1 MCIIDLLKIVS
12 IAVIISFVL
21 LTGCSTDSVPDLPEY
36 TLTIKITPEGAGT
49 TNPLPGEF
57 DEGDNLQLKAIPAEN
72 YLFDR
77 WEGDLTTESNPA
89 DLTMNSDKLIT
100 AVFTRAP
107 LTMGG
112 NGSQPNPYQV
122 HTLDDLVAIS
132 LEENL
137 DKHYIQVADI
147 DASAS
152 FELQNGSGFQPIG
165 TREKP
170 FTGSYNGNGH
180 TISSLF
186 VHNQKT
192 GVNAVGFFGYVKDG
206 LIENLTIDN
215 RSPSWLNK
223 TEMSGTGSNT
233 SIIADGLL
241 MNQVDLSETRGVGGF
256 IGFNDGGTVRNSSYL
271 GVAGGFISQ
280 GMAGFIGVNTGTVE
294 NAHFDGNLTS
304 GSAAGFVWINTGEIR
319 QSSAK
324 GSADGITGWGF
335 ASSNYGKIIN
345 SYVNMDVNGTNGAAG
360 FVGNHEDGIIQS
372 SFASGVTSSSINISG
387 FVLTNSAEIS
397 NVYSTMNLE
406 VVDFDA
412 PRQISG
418 IAVTNKENGT
428 IANTY
433 FAGSVE
439 ITGSSDF
446 SKAAIIENLGTL
458 GSLYWDMER
467 SGLNDAVFNGSP
479 DGATGLNT
487 SQMTGPAAEQNMPEF
502 DWVNIWR
509 TTEDG
514 YPVLRWEER

>member
-1 MCIIDLLKIVS
+1 
-12 IAVIISFVL
+12 
-21 LTGCSTDSVPDLPEY
+21 VPDLPDY
-36 TLTIKITPEGAGT
+36 TLTIEITPQGAGT
-49 TNPLPGEF
+49 TDPLPGSF
-57 DEGDNLQLKAIPAEN
+57 DEGANLQLEAIPTEN
-72 YLFDR
+72 YLFER

-89 DLTMNSDKLIT
+89 DLTMNSDKVIT
-100 AVFTRAP
+100 AVFKREP
-107 LTMGG
+107 LTIGG
-112 NGSQPNPYQV
+112 DGSQANPYQV
-122 HTLDDLVAIS
+122 HTIDDLVAIG

-137 DKHYIQVADI
+137 DKHFIQMGDI

-152 FELQNGSGFQPIG
+152 EELSNGSGFQPIG
-165 TREKP
+165 TREQP
-170 FTGSYNGNGH
+170 FTGSYNGDGY

-186 VHNQKT
+186 IHNQKT
-192 GVNAVGFFGYVKDG
+192 GDDAVGFFGYVKDG
-206 LIENLTIDN
+206 IIENITIDN

-223 TEMSGTGSNT
+223 VQKSAIENDTIMIVDEPPLNR
-233 SIIADGLL
+233 
-241 MNQVDLSETRGVGGF
+241 VDLSETRGVGGF
-256 IGFNDGGTVRNSSYL
+256 IGFNDGGIVRNCSYL

-304 GSAAGFVWINTGEIR
+304 GSVAGFVWINAGEIR

-335 ASSNYGKIIN
+335 ASSNYGHIIN

-387 FVLTNSAEIS
+387 FVLTNNAEIS

-412 PRQISG
+412 PRQVSG
-418 IAVTNKENGT
+418 IAVTNKENGV
-428 IANTY
+428 IENSY

-446 SKAAIIENLGTL
+446 SKAAIIENLGL
-458 GSLYWDMER
+458 LDNLYWDMER
-467 SGLNDAVFNGSP
+467 SDLNDAVLDSSP
-479 DGATGLNT
+479 DGATGLT
-487 SQMTGPAAEQNMPEF
+487 TAQMTGPAAEQNMPEF